1 MLRVAVMVS
10 GGGTNLQAIIDAVK
24 DGTITNTEL
33 VAVISNNAGAYAL
46 TRAKD
51 NNIPAYCISPKNYE
65 SRDAFNDALLDK
77 VNELNVDLIVL
88 AGFLVRIPEKM
99 VHQYSHRIIN
109 IHPSLIPSFCGV
121 GFYGLK
127 VHEAAL
133 AKGVKVS
140 GATVH
145 YVDEGM
151 DTGEIIFQKAVDV
164 LDGDT
169 PETLQRRIM
178 EQAEWQIMPKVIDL
192 IAHDKVH
199 VKDGRVFVEE

>member
-46 TRAKD
+46 TRAKE
-51 NNIPAYCISPKNYE
+51 NGIPAMCISPKDYE
-65 SRDAFNDALLDK
+65 TREAFNEALLEK
-77 VNELNVDLIVL
+77 VNELDVDLIVL
-88 AGFLVRIPEKM
+88 AGFLVKISEAM

-121 GFYGLK
+121 GYYGLR

-169 PETLQRRIM
+169 PQTLQRRIM
-178 EQAEWQIMPKVIDL
+178 EQAEWKLLPKAINK
-192 IAHDKVH
+192 IANEHRD
-199 VKDGRVFVEE
+199 FTEEQK

>member
-46 TRAKD
+46 TRAKE
-51 NNIPAYCISPKNYE
+51 NGIPAMCISPKDYE
-65 SRDAFNDALLDK
+65 TREAFNEALLEK

-88 AGFLVRIPEKM
+88 AGFLVKIPEAM

-121 GFYGLK
+121 
-127 VHEAAL
+127 
-133 AKGVKVS
+133 
-140 GATVH
+140 
-145 YVDEGM
+145 
-151 DTGEIIFQKAVDV
+151 EI
-164 LDGDT
+164 G
-169 PETLQRRIM
+169 R
-178 EQAEWQIMPKVIDL
+178 
-192 IAHDKVH
+192 AHV
-199 VKDGRVFVEE
+199 

>member
-51 NNIPAYCISPKNYE
+51 NNIPAYCISPKDYE
-65 SRDAFNDALLDK
+65 SRDAFNDA
-77 VNELNVDLIVL
+77 
-88 AGFLVRIPEKM
+88 FLVRIPEKM

-178 EQAEWQIMPKVIDL
+178 EQAEWKLLPKAINK
-192 IAHDKVH
+192 IANEH
-199 VKDGRVFVEE
+199 VN

>member
-46 TRAKD
+46 TRAKE
-51 NNIPAYCISPKNYE
+51 NGIPAMCISPKDYE
-65 SRDAFNDALLDK
+65 TREAFNEALLEK
-77 VNELNVDLIVL
+77 VNELDVDLIVL
-88 AGFLVRIPEKM
+88 AGFLVKIPEAM

-121 GFYGLK
+121 GYYGLR

-178 EQAEWQIMPKVIDL
+178 EQAEWKLLPKAINK
-192 IAHDKVH
+192 IANEHRD
-199 VKDGRVFVEE
+199 FTEEQK